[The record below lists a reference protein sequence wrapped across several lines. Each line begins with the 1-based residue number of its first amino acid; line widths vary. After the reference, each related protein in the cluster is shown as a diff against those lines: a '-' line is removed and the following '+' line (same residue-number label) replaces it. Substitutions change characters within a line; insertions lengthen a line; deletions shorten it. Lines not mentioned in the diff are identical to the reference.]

1 MCSTLIRSIFPG
13 RETLSEVKLDSWA
26 PHVVS
31 AGVDGIILRDRAD
44 GRNHSD
50 WSERHRFLNCESRVQ
65 AKDVVRGSRRRKAMK
80 TSLVRRIEIG
90 AMLCGHWY
98 NTNRMAVWPDRSR
111 LIHVRQETAAQ
122 QSDPLPQRRNSYRKS
137 VEIFSRPEIIV

>member
-1 MCSTLIRSIFPG
+1 MQFEPTGESIQTG
-13 RETLSEVKLDSWA
+13 
-26 PHVVS
+26 
-31 AGVDGIILRDRAD
+31 LR
-44 GRNHSD
+44 GTG
-50 WSERHRFLNCESRVQ
+50 FLNCESRVQ

-111 LIHVRQETAAQ
+111 LIHVRQGGPSQTTVP
-122 QSDPLPQRRNSYRKS
+122 S
-137 VEIFSRPEIIV
+137 